1 MKLSTKEV
9 TKIVI
14 DQCLFICIIDQTPSN
29 DSLSFKIYPSNTKTS
44 HFLILFSWEVNWST
58 NLCKPSV
65 CASLVKYAI
74 NNGWDYTKV
83 IKGRKMVEVSLL
95 TQKNAAPE
103 NLGGRAVLHIIE
115 MLVKGFEPPTYA
127 LRMRCSTS

>member
-65 CASLVKYAI
+65 CARLVKYAI
-74 NNGWDYTKV
+74 NNGWDY
-83 IKGRKMVEVSLL
+83 IKEKRIVKIEQGDFLL
-95 TQKNAAPE
+95 NE
-103 NLGGRAVLHIIE
+103 
-115 MLVKGFEPPTYA
+115 
-127 LRMRCSTS
+127 LRLDS